1 MDRVALFG
9 RLFELVRQSQRENDR
24 FDQAVADYLG
34 VSRAEAHCLDVLEQF
49 GPMTAGRLSELS
61 RLTTGAITK
70 VVDRLENAGYV
81 SRVRDPA
88 DRRRVIVDLTPKLR
102 RLAGKLY
109 EIPEPL
115 MAEFQAQ
122 FSERDLRVLI
132 AYFERGSELA
142 DVRQARLAS
151 KIHKS
156 GLRGGAHNGALLA
169 FEASTDS
176 QILGDRRSRSGA
188 QEPPRYEQL
197 RVATWLDAVER
208 RVGRSAHAGPR
219 VAARFDGARCL
230 SARTPGAT
238 GLQ

>member
-9 RLFELVRQSQRENDR
+9 RLFELDRESQRQNDR

-34 VSRAEAHCLDVLEQF
+34 VSRTEAHCLDVLEQF

-109 EIPEPL
+109 EIPESL

-156 GLRGGAHNGALLA
+156 G
-169 FEASTDS
+169 
-176 QILGDRRSRSGA
+176 
-188 QEPPRYEQL
+188 
-197 RVATWLDAVER
+197 
-208 RVGRSAHAGPR
+208 
-219 VAARFDGARCL
+219 
-230 SARTPGAT
+230 
-238 GLQ
+238 

>member
-9 RLFELVRQSQRENDR
+9 RLFELVRESQRQNDR

-34 VSRAEAHCLDVLEQF
+34 VSRTEAHCLDVLEQF

-70 VVDRLENAGYV
+70 VVDRLENAGHV
-81 SRVRDPA
+81 SRVRDPT

-156 GLRGGAHNGALLA
+156 GLRDSAL
-169 FEASTDS
+169 
-176 QILGDRRSRSGA
+176 
-188 QEPPRYEQL
+188 
-197 RVATWLDAVER
+197 
-208 RVGRSAHAGPR
+208 
-219 VAARFDGARCL
+219 
-230 SARTPGAT
+230 
-238 GLQ
+238 

>member
-9 RLFELVRQSQRENDR
+9 RLFELVRESQRQNDR

-34 VSRAEAHCLDVLEQF
+34 VSRTEAHCLDVLEQF

-70 VVDRLENAGYV
+70 VVDRLENAGHV
-81 SRVRDPA
+81 SRVRDPT

-156 GLRGGAHNGALLA
+156 G
-169 FEASTDS
+169 
-176 QILGDRRSRSGA
+176 
-188 QEPPRYEQL
+188 
-197 RVATWLDAVER
+197 
-208 RVGRSAHAGPR
+208 
-219 VAARFDGARCL
+219 
-230 SARTPGAT
+230 
-238 GLQ
+238 

>member
-1 MDRVALFG
+1 MDRTALFG
-9 RLFELVRQSQRENDR
+9 RLFELVRESQRQNDR

-34 VSRAEAHCLDVLEQF
+34 VSRTEAHCLDALEQF

-61 RLTTGAITK
+61 HLTTGAITK

-81 SRVRDPA
+81 SRARDPA

-102 RLAGKLY
+102 RLAGELY

-115 MAEFQAQ
+115 LAGFQAQ

-156 GLRGGAHNGALLA
+156 G
-169 FEASTDS
+169 
-176 QILGDRRSRSGA
+176 
-188 QEPPRYEQL
+188 
-197 RVATWLDAVER
+197 
-208 RVGRSAHAGPR
+208 
-219 VAARFDGARCL
+219 
-230 SARTPGAT
+230 
-238 GLQ
+238 

>member
-9 RLFELVRQSQRENDR
+9 RLFEMVRQSQRENDR

-34 VSRAEAHCLDVLEQF
+34 VSRTEAHCLDALEQF
-49 GPMTAGRLSELS
+49 GPMTAGRLSDLS

-81 SRVRDPA
+81 SRARDPA

-102 RLAGKLY
+102 RLAGELY

-115 MAEFQAQ
+115 MAEFQTR

-142 DVRQARLAS
+142 EVRRARLAS
-151 KIHKS
+151 KILK
-156 GLRGGAHNGALLA
+156 
-169 FEASTDS
+169 
-176 QILGDRRSRSGA
+176 
-188 QEPPRYEQL
+188 
-197 RVATWLDAVER
+197 
-208 RVGRSAHAGPR
+208 
-219 VAARFDGARCL
+219 
-230 SARTPGAT
+230 
-238 GLQ
+238 